1 MISFIH
7 SLTFVSNYKLQHPHP
22 SPATLPYHRMT
33 NVTPSVVTDPLRLL
47 LDDLTAVSIA
57 KIII

>member
-1 MISFIH
+1 M
-7 SLTFVSNYKLQHPHP
+7 TFVSNYKLQHPHP